1 MGANLETEGARW
13 AAVAWEIA
21 VLSMAVVTSVFA
33 GTLPWLR
40 LDEVPRDAWERKTA
54 FALLVGDA
62 FYEWW
67 AFAHFGDDVGD
78 ATWVTT
84 LVVLL
89 SAGVV
94 LAVFL
99 WLRGF
104 ELPSL
109 LRWPL
114 VACLGIVQPVL
125 LALSFVG
132 VNGPIPLW

>member
-1 MGANLETEGARW
+1 M
-13 AAVAWEIA
+13 AWEIA
-21 VLSMAVVTSVFA
+21 VLTMAVVTSVLA
-33 GTLPWLR
+33 ATVPWLR
-40 LDEVPRDAWERKTA
+40 LDELPRAAWERKTG
-54 FALLVGDA
+54 FAILLGDA

-67 AFAHFGDDVGD
+67 AFAHFGDEIGD

-89 SAGVV
+89 VAGVV
-94 LAVFL
+94 FAGFL

-104 ELPSL
+104 ELPSM

-114 VACLGIVQPVL
+114 VAGLGIVQPVL
-125 LALSFVG
+125 LTLSFVG